1 MKTSQNFFLKKH
13 TLHLPI
19 RNRPKWLKYTLSM
32 YRIYGYTGTILLAD
46 DSDDEIYNQ
55 NKSIIKNFDDISINH
70 FRAKNNYFEEQ
81 HRRYNLTKFQSYKEI
96 DTEYYS
102 CTSDDDLFNTSFAID
117 GIKFLEMNLDFS
129 AVTGAE
135 IKLFYDEKFHI
146 KNTSVKWWPTSK
158 YEDALDRLLE
168 YTYNPSA
175 AYLGVCRTSSLQD
188 VFELERQENKL
199 CFVRQDDDWG
209 FPSLDMEIPWMFQL
223 YISGKIG
230 RIYNKISSFRGE
242 HNSSDRYT
250 LEYLQK
256 NDKKKRSLAYGPII
270 EILNDTASKSL
281 KNTYNDLFFL
291 LCKKSNYSKEIVEDV
306 LLRSLW
312 TIFTKYNYFNI
323 ISGETKFGQNFLA
336 ESNISKIQQY
346 RIIKFSEIFK
356 KNNSRL
362 KKFFL
367 KQISRKIKQVKFNYA
382 KIEFK
387 KLERSHLEKHR
398 KLRHILEK

>member
-1 MKTSQNFFLKKH
+1 MKTSQNFLFKKH

-32 YRIYGYTGTILLAD
+32 YRIYGYSGTILLAD
-46 DSDDEIYNQ
+46 DSDNEIYSQ
-55 NKSIIKNFDDISINH
+55 NKSIIKNFDDIKINH
-70 FRAKNNYFEEQ
+70 FRTKNNSFEEQ
-81 HRRYNLTKFQSYKEI
+81 HRRYNLTKFQSYKQI

-102 CTSDDDLFNTSFAID
+102 CTSDDDIFNTSFAID
-117 GIKFLEMNLDFS
+117 GINFLQTNLDFS

-135 IKLFYDEKFHI
+135 IKLFYDEKFYI
-146 KNTSVKWWPTSK
+146 KHTSVKWWPTSK

-188 VFELERQENKL
+188 IFELERQENKL
-199 CFVRQDDDWG
+199 CFVRQEDDWG

-242 HNSSDRYT
+242 HNSNDRYT

-281 KNTYNDLFFL
+281 NNTYN
-291 LCKKSNYSKEIVEDV
+291 
-306 LLRSLW
+306 
-312 TIFTKYNYFNI
+312 TKYNYFNI
-323 ISGETKFGQNFLA
+323 ISGETKFGQKLL
-336 ESNISKIQQY
+336 EDTHISKILKL
-346 RIIKFSEIFK
+346 RLMKFSEIFK

-387 KLERSHLEKHR
+387 KIETSHLEKHK
-398 KLRHILEK
+398 KLRHILEN

>member
-1 MKTSQNFFLKKH
+1 
-13 TLHLPI
+13 
-19 RNRPKWLKYTLSM
+19 
-32 YRIYGYTGTILLAD
+32 
-46 DSDDEIYNQ
+46 
-55 NKSIIKNFDDISINH
+55 
-70 FRAKNNYFEEQ
+70 
-81 HRRYNLTKFQSYKEI
+81 
-96 DTEYYS
+96 
-102 CTSDDDLFNTSFAID
+102 
-117 GIKFLEMNLDFS
+117 
-129 AVTGAE
+129 
-135 IKLFYDEKFHI
+135 
-146 KNTSVKWWPTSK
+146 
-158 YEDALDRLLE
+158 
-168 YTYNPSA
+168 
-175 AYLGVCRTSSLQD
+175 
-188 VFELERQENKL
+188 
-199 CFVRQDDDWG
+199 
-209 FPSLDMEIPWMFQL
+209 MEIPWMFQL

-356 KNNSRL
+356 K
-362 KKFFL
+362 
-367 KQISRKIKQVKFNYA
+367 IIHV
-382 KIEFK
+382 
-387 KLERSHLEKHR
+387 
-398 KLRHILEK
+398 